1 MQDGQRAAV
10 RVRNPFAC
18 GSDAWLVFPRGGSD
32 ARGVLR
38 RAVATAVTKCR
49 RHGHFLPRHRV
60 RALTEWWQDCVCQLS
75 VFFFS
80 SNDSMKL
87 VTSVVPLVKL
97 EEKRYAER
105 PSMFA

>member
-75 VFFFS
+75 VFF
-80 SNDSMKL
+80 L
-87 VTSVVPLVKL
+87 VERLDETCYVRGSVGQIGRKAL
-97 EEKRYAER
+97 R
-105 PSMFA
+105 

>member
-10 RVRNPFAC
+10 RGRNPFAC

-75 VFFFS
+75 VFF
-80 SNDSMKL
+80 L
-87 VTSVVPLVKL
+87 VERLETCYVRGSVGQIGRKAL
-97 EEKRYAER
+97 R
-105 PSMFA
+105 